1 MEATARATLNFLEQ
15 LATFHTQ
22 YYKSD
27 VSIPVLGARAVNL
40 WQLRKEVAKLGG
52 VTEVRTTPHF
62 VPIADAF

>member
-27 VSIPVLGARAVNL
+27 VSIPVLGGRAVNL

-52 VTEVRTTPHF
+52 VTEVR
-62 VPIADAF
+62 PILYLDPTADAF